1 MRFLHPIGLLGLI
14 GVPLLILIYILRSK
28 YNEQTVA
35 STYLWT
41 LSEKFFKRRN
51 PLSGLTG
58 IISLILQI
66 MTVIILSLVLARP
79 VFVVPNSASEYCFIL
94 DGSGSMNT
102 ENGNKTDY
110 ERAKDYIENAIDDAR
125 LGSTYT
131 LISLSADTSVVYES
145 ISDKKLAKEMLSD
158 LQCSDGTVDES
169 DALSKAQ
176 SYFEENTSTLVYF
189 VTDKDFE
196 TSENIEIVNIS
207 SQSSINYSLSNASG
221 SLTDGTLLASGT
233 VTSYTSDAEITVE
246 MYVNGSK
253 EVADSVKVNVVKGE
267 SVPVELSCRATF
279 YDSFRL
285 VITNDDDLDIDNEI
299 ICYNLNSESSYSIL
313 IVSDTPFFMNAVF
326 DALTDSKID
335 VVSTSEYAGQTGYG
349 LYVFHSYTP
358 ETLPDAAVWLI
369 NSSSSVADSGFGSR
383 GIVELERPEK
393 IVKSNSTSTK
403 ARKLLDGVVGRDIY
417 ISEYVKYSGMY
428 TQFTTL
434 FSYDS
439 NPLIFAGVNALG
451 NREVVIGFDLHKSDI
466 VLSSDFAAL
475 MSNLLKYSCPD
486 ILDRTGFV
494 SGEEAQIN
502 ITANMDSV
510 MVTSPAGEENYIDT
524 STDVG
529 SLLLDKVGTY
539 SITVSIAGSEKNY
552 KIFSAAPTSESNTD
566 AVGGDFSIVGEQTF
580 EKTNGEYDPLVLLF
594 VLLAI
599 TITADWMVYCYEKY
613 QLR

>member
-1 MRFLHPIGLLGLI
+1 MRFLQPLGLLGLI

-66 MTVIILSLVLARP
+66 LTVIILSLLLARP
-79 VFVVPNSASEYCFIL
+79 IFVLPNSASEYCFIL

-102 ENGNKTDY
+102 ENGNKTDF
-110 ERAKDYIENAIDDAR
+110 EKAKAYIEDAIEDAR

-131 LISLSADTSVVYES
+131 LISLNSDADVVYER
-145 ISDKKLAKEMLSD
+145 ISDKKLAREMLSE

-169 DALSKAQ
+169 EALAKAQ
-176 SYFEENTSTLVYF
+176 SYFEENSSTIVYF
-189 VTDKDFE
+189 ITDKDYE
-196 TSENIEIVNIS
+196 SSENVEIVNIS
-207 SQSSINYSLSNASG
+207 SQKTTNYSISEASG
-221 SLTDGTLLASGT
+221 TLTDGTLFASGK
-233 VTSYTSDAEITVE
+233 VTSHTSDAEITVE
-246 MYVNGSK
+246 MYVNGSSDAA
-253 EVADSVKVNVVKGE
+253 ESRTVNVAKGE
-267 SVPVELSCRATF
+267 SLAVELSCRATA

-299 ICYNLNSESSYSIL
+299 TCYNMNSEESYSIL

-335 VVSTSEYAGQTGYG
+335 VVSTSEYVGQKGYG

-369 NSSSSVADSGFGSR
+369 NSSKSVSDSGFGIR
-383 GIVELERPEK
+383 GVVELDRPEK
-393 IVKSNSTSTK
+393 IVKSASTATK
-403 ARKLLDGVVGRDIY
+403 ARKLLDGVGGRDIY

-466 VLSSDFAAL
+466 ALSSDFAAL

-486 ILDRTGFV
+486 LLDRTGFV
-494 SGEEAQIN
+494 CGEDAQIN

-510 MVTSPAGEENYIDT
+510 VVTSPDGEENYVDT
-524 STDVG
+524 STDIG
-529 SLLLDKVGTY
+529 TLLLDKVGTY
-539 SITVSIAGSEKNY
+539 SISVSIAGSEKVY
-552 KIFSAAPTSESNTD
+552 KIFSAAPVSESDPN
-566 AVGGDFSIVGEQTF
+566 ASGVEFSIVGEQTY
-580 EKTNGEYDPLVLLF
+580 EKTSGEYDPIVLLF